1 MYNGLDGQVMETQKY
16 VPGAPKL
23 RAGLSPGRGGR
34 RYEDGILHW
43 AQDLPLEHTLQS
55 AYLN

>member
-34 RYEDGILHW
+34 RYEDGILH
-43 AQDLPLEHTLQS
+43 
-55 AYLN
+55 